1 MKTEDR
7 RKEGEKAPSSEAI
20 SRREFSRIA
29 STFGLTS
36 TLLA

>member
-1 MKTEDR
+1 MKTEDH
-7 RKEGEKAPSSEAI
+7 RKEGEKAPPSAAM

-29 STFGLTS
+29 TTFGLTS